1 MKQDS
6 TLERFRK
13 NKSYIEERNIEL
25 KDRYN
30 AIIQKDLPKKSKDPR
45 SFNLPV
51 SIGALSVDN
60 ALLDL
65 GENINLIPLAKLKKI
80 DDLEVQPTKMQLQL
94 IDRSIKYPYGVVGD
108 VLVKVDKF
116 TLLVDFVVMDIKEDE
131 EVPLI
136 LGRPFMN
143 TARIII
149 VLTKENFKIE
159 LKIRR

>member
-1 MKQDS
+1 M
-6 TLERFRK
+6 
-13 NKSYIEERNIEL
+13 
-25 KDRYN
+25 
-30 AIIQKDLPKKSKDPR
+30 
-45 SFNLPV
+45 
-51 SIGALSVDN
+51 DN

>member
-1 MKQDS
+1 LKQDS